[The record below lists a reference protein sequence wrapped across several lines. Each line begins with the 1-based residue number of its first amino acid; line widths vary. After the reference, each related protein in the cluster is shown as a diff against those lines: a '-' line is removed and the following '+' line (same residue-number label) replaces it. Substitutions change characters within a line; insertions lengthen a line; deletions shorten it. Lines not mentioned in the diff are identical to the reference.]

1 MWAQL
6 YRALKRAFDY
16 EVEQTRVHE
25 ARMASDAR
33 KASRAAEAPA
43 DGAPAAKRMR
53 VLASAEHK
61 DKYPGSLTVK
71 PGDMCVFIEACANP
85 LWTRVRMDD
94 DTRVGNVPTKKVC
107 AHVLQHTY
115 ACSHLPSHF
124 CAPVQARGVCR
135 GGGAR
140 RPDG

>member
-1 MWAQL
+1 MWAQQ

-61 DKYPGSLTVK
+61 DKYPGSLTV
-71 PGDMCVFIEACANP
+71 
-85 LWTRVRMDD
+85 
-94 DTRVGNVPTKKVC
+94 
-107 AHVLQHTY
+107 
-115 ACSHLPSHF
+115 
-124 CAPVQARGVCR
+124 
-135 GGGAR
+135 
-140 RPDG
+140 